1 LSGIYL
7 IGTGGGY
14 VEVLGVLYIIILLG
28 FTSVINYWLSEVI
41 AHFAKRGRTLVRIAA
56 WSILFPLLFCLLEAK
71 RATGGGGE
79 FFESFMVA
87 LRIYFLYDPA
97 YSYPYILIPLGMWL
111 LGVYMM
117 TREDLKRVTQR
128 ILKTEV

>member
-1 LSGIYL
+1 MSGIYL

-14 VEVLGVLYIIILLG
+14 VEVLGVLYIIVLLG

-79 FFESFMVA
+79 FFESIMVA

-97 YSYPYILIPLGMWL
+97 ISYPYILIPLGMWL

-128 ILKTEV
+128 IFKTEV

>member
-1 LSGIYL
+1 M

-14 VEVLGVLYIIILLG
+14 VEVLRVLYIIILLG

-71 RATGGGGE
+71 RATGGDGE

-128 ILKTEV
+128 IFKIEV